1 MCSITMHI
9 SCKCFYYNLKLF
21 SAEFASIA
29 KWVANCEIDPHIVE
43 VIYALLDDDGDRNL
57 SIKEFSPVLFQWR
70 KSRGFQH
77 QTIQIALGQLQI

>member
-1 MCSITMHI
+1 
-9 SCKCFYYNLKLF
+9 
-21 SAEFASIA
+21 
-29 KWVANCEIDPHIVE
+29 VANCEINPHVVE

-77 QTIQIALGQLQI
+77 QTIEIALGQLRI